1 MIENFRRAITIKLN
15 TISLEDGKSSIGKQ
29 SDDELEHSQAPSSA
43 KRKKNKE
50 VPKQRSQMLG
60 EPLAKELI

>member
-29 SDDELEHSQAPSSA
+29 SDDE
-43 KRKKNKE
+43 
-50 VPKQRSQMLG
+50 
-60 EPLAKELI
+60 